1 MASRLVLDCPTL
13 YPTLVS
19 NGEETTLELV
29 LNLFSSQN
37 QILLPTTLVS
47 IPYPWIFVQDG
58 GLVGMLDSNQL
69 WSMLHPLLVVPWF
82 TILPAKPGQTQLL
95 QKLLLDLLRLLASL
109 QTESPT
115 DMGERIAIMNLDFV
129 EGTVSYT

>member
-1 MASRLVLDCPTL
+1 MASRLVLDYLTL

-95 QKLLLDLLRLLASL
+95 QKLLLDSL
-109 QTESPT
+109 HT
-115 DMGERIAIMNLDFV
+115 DRIERPSS
-129 EGTVSYT
+129 EGRKNCYYEP